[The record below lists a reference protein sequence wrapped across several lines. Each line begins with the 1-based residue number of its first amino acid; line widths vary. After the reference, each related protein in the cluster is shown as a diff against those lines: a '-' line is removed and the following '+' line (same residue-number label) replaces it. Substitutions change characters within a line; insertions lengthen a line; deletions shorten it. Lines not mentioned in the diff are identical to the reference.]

1 MEQHEYARLV
11 EYSLHNEPL
20 SASTYTESHPYFA
33 YVLQTENRRI
43 VLEGTTL
50 LAALNEIGRDGWV
63 VYEVI
68 HPDQPHSVR
77 SPMSEGDLHEF
88 ERRHGWR
95 PGWVSWV
102 VSGQCAAC
110 CRAIKRSPHKSANLV
125 SAPSRYTPGTA
136 MGAPRKARPESGVFV
151 FGVLRPVA

>member
-20 SASTYTESHPYFA
+20 SANTYTESHLYFA
-33 YVLQTENRRI
+33 YVLQTENRRT

-77 SPMSEGDLHEF
+77 SPMSESDLHEF

-95 PGWVSWV
+95 PRMGLL
-102 VSGQCAAC
+102 GGL
-110 CRAIKRSPHKSANLV
+110 RSVRRML
-125 SAPSRYTPGTA
+125 
-136 MGAPRKARPESGVFV
+136 
-151 FGVLRPVA
+151 